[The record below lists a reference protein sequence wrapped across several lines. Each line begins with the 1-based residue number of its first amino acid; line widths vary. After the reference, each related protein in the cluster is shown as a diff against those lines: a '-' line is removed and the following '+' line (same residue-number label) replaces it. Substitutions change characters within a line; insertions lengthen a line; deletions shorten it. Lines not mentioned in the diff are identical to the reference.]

1 MDKEPKKRI
10 TSPDTKRSERVPP
23 GQRATEKWPI
33 LHFGGVPKIDL
44 ETWRFKASGLVE
56 EEIEWTWEEFRK
68 LPASEI
74 HSDWHCVTS
83 WTKLDMLWTG
93 VTARDVAARIKVL
106 PESKAVMVHSYDGYS
121 TNLLLNDFLEEDVI
135 FAWAEGGT
143 EFPPKKGGPLRLVV
157 PKLYAWKSAKWV
169 SGIEFMAED
178 RPGYWEA
185 RGYHMR
191 GDPWEEERY
200 R

>member
-1 MDKEPKKRI
+1 MGKEPRKRI

-23 GQRATEKWPI
+23 GQRATDKWPI
-33 LHFGGVPKIDL
+33 LHFGQVPKIDL
-44 ETWRFKASGLVE
+44 ETWRFKAFGLVE

-68 LPASEI
+68 LPSCEV

-83 WTKLDMLWTG
+83 WTKLDLLWTG
-93 VTARDVAARIKVL
+93 VTARDVVARIKVL
-106 PESKAVMVHSYDGYS
+106 SGSKAVMVHSYDGYS
-121 TNLLLNDFLEEDVI
+121 TNVLLNDFLEEDVI
-135 FAWAEGGT
+135 FAWAERGT
-143 EFPPKKGGPLRLVV
+143 EFHPEKGGPLRLVV

-169 SGIEFMAED
+169 SGIEFMAGD

-200 R
+200 G